1 MTLPGACH
9 ARSSWVKRWTD
20 PFIEGDELS
29 LTDMIHDVA
38 TGSRRRR
45 AWLTPVGLV
54 VFGGSLLLVVVGGV
68 VLDRVLHLPPLFRG
82 PITLAVGTSLLAAG
96 LVLCAWCVARFK
108 RAAGTPVPV
117 NPPTDLVVEGPYQW
131 TRNPMLTGV
140 FTALFGLGVQLH
152 SFGMVCVSIPAYILL
167 HVLELK
173 MVEEPELERRFG
185 ASYAEY
191 RRVVP
196 MFWPRF
202 WRRTKGR
209 AG

>member
-1 MTLPGACH
+1 
-9 ARSSWVKRWTD
+9 
-20 PFIEGDELS
+20 
-29 LTDMIHDVA
+29 MIHRIA
-38 TGSRRRR
+38 AGSPRRR

-54 VFGGSLLLVVVGGV
+54 VFGGSLLLVVVVGV
-68 VLDRVLHLPPLFRG
+68 VIDRVLHLPPLLPG
-82 PITLAVGTSLLAAG
+82 PIGLGVGASLLAVGVG
-96 LVLCAWCVARFK
+96 LCAWCVVRFK
-108 RAAGTPVPV
+108 RAAGTPVPI
-117 NPPTDLVVEGPYQW
+117 NPPTDLVVQGPYQW

-140 FTALFGLGVQLH
+140 FTGLFGLGVQLH
-152 SFGMVCVSIPAYILL
+152 SFGMVFVSVPAYILL

-191 RRVVP
+191 RRQVP

-202 WRRTKGR
+202 WRRTNGR

>member
-1 MTLPGACH
+1 LCKAGGP
-9 ARSSWVKRWTD
+9 ARSSTAESLAGHAHR
-20 PFIEGDELS
+20 GGELS
-29 LTDMIHDVA
+29 LADLIHRVA

-54 VFGGSLLLVVVGGV
+54 VFCGSLLLVVVGGV
-68 VLDRVLHLPPLFRG
+68 VIDRVLHLRPLLPG
-82 PITLAVGTSLLAAG
+82 PVGLTVGTFLLAVG
-96 LVLCAWCVARFK
+96 LVLCAWCVVRFR
-108 RAAGTPVPV
+108 RAAGTPVPM
-117 NPPTDLVVEGPYQW
+117 NPPTELVVAGPYRW

-140 FTALFGLGVQLH
+140 FTGLFGLGIQLH
-152 SFGMVCVSIPAYILL
+152 SFGMVVVSIPAYMLL

-191 RRVVP
+191 RRQVP

-202 WRRTKGR
+202 WRRTKRR

>member
-1 MTLPGACH
+1 
-9 ARSSWVKRWTD
+9 
-20 PFIEGDELS
+20 
-29 LTDMIHDVA
+29 MIHAVA

-45 AWLTPVGLV
+45 TWLTPVGLV

-68 VLDRVLHLPPLFRG
+68 VIDRVLHLPALLPG
-82 PITLAVGTSLLAAG
+82 PIGLALGTFLLAVG
-96 LVLCAWCVARFK
+96 LVLCAWCVVRFK
-108 RAAGTPVPV
+108 RAAGTPVPM
-117 NPPTDLVVEGPYQW
+117 NPPTALVVEGPYQW

-140 FTALFGLGVQLH
+140 FTGLFGLGVQLH
-152 SFGMVCVSIPAYILL
+152 SFGMVVVSIPAYILL

-173 MVEEPELERRFG
+173 LVEEPELERRFG

-191 RRVVP
+191 RRQVP

-202 WRRTKGR
+202 WRRPKGR

>member
-1 MTLPGACH
+1 MNLA
-9 ARSSWVKRWTD
+9 
-20 PFIEGDELS
+20 
-29 LTDMIHDVA
+29 DMIHRMA

-54 VFGGSLLLVVVGGV
+54 VFGGSLLVVVVVGV
-68 VLDRVLHLPPLFRG
+68 VIDRVLHLPPLLPG
-82 PITLAVGTSLLAAG
+82 VIGMAAG
-96 LVLCAWCVARFK
+96 AFLLVAGALLCGWCVVRFK
-108 RAAGTPVPV
+108 RAAGTPVPM
-117 NPPTDLVVEGPYQW
+117 NPPTDLVVEGPYRW

-140 FTALFGLGVQLH
+140 FTGLFGLGVLLH
-152 SFGMVCVSIPAYILL
+152 SLGMVFVSIPAYVLL

-185 ASYAEY
+185 ASYVEY
-191 RRVVP
+191 KRRVP

-202 WRRTKGR
+202 RGAKQRP